1 MLVVSYFCGEI
12 LIGWWWWCFVLAMTA
27 TTAGCCQR
35 LQNQSQKLPMEVG
48 SGRRRLS
55 LDSWVCLPIL
65 RPVRT
70 TPTSSSE
77 SSCTAPKDLS
87 LVKTLALDVTFTG
100 EDEALSKESG
110 CETPKSKEHRIPEVD
125 ISFCP
130 PAPRKPRATARRR
143 RVQPTSFF
151 NTSDFE
157 NFLSQ
162 HKVEVS
168 S

>member
-1 MLVVSYFCGEI
+1 MCRVSNSRVGHFS
-12 LIGWWWWCFVLAMTA
+12 AMSP
-27 TTAGCCQR
+27 TTSGCCQV
-35 LQNQSQKLPMEVG
+35 LKNQPQKLPMEVG

-70 TPTSSSE
+70 ASSSSSE
-77 SSCTAPKDLS
+77 SSCTTQKELS
-87 LVKTLALDVTFTG
+87 HTKSLTLDVSITG
-100 EDEALSKESG
+100 EDEAFSKESG

-130 PAPRKPRATARRR
+130 PAPRKPRAMARRR

-151 NTSDFE
+151 NTPDFE

-162 HKVEVS
+162 HKVQVGS
-168 S
+168 